1 MLAIEVEN
9 LTKQYGKHFKAVE
22 KASFSVETGEILAL
36 LGPNGAGKTTLIKH
50 LTGVYQQD
58 DGQIKIDGNFVYE
71 NNEIKEKIAYVP
83 DELYFFPQYT
93 IKKMARFY
101 REVFSTWNEE
111 RYEKLKDVFMI
122 DENKKINKLSKGM
135 KKQVAFWLCIS
146 YMPEIMI
153 LDEPVDGL
161 DPVMRKKVWNLVVQD
176 VAERQM
182 TVLVSS
188 HNLRELED
196 ICDTVGIM
204 HQGKLLIE
212 RELDDLKSDVYKIQ
226 VAFKGEFDKSILDG
240 TKILHKENRGSIFL
254 YILKGNREKTISI
267 IEQSNPAILDIL
279 PLTLEEIF
287 IYEMGG
293 VGYEIKDII
302 L

>member
-1 MLAIEVEN
+1 MINVEHLSKNFEGTKALADIS
-9 LTKQYGKHFKAVE
+9 LHIKKGSIYGLV
-22 KASFSVETGEILAL
+22 
-36 LGPNGAGKTTLIKH
+36 GPNGAGKTTLIKH

>member
-1 MLAIEVEN
+1 MIKVEH
-9 LTKQYGKHFKAVE
+9 LSKIFEDTKALDDISLHIRKGSIYGLV
-22 KASFSVETGEILAL
+22 
-36 LGPNGAGKTTLIKH
+36 GPNGAGKTTLIKH
-50 LTGVYQQD
+50 LTGVYRQNE
-58 DGQIKIDGNFVYE
+58 GRIEINNNLVYE
-71 NNEIKEKIAYVP
+71 NNDIKEKIAYVP

-93 IKKMARFY
+93 IKKMAEFY
-101 REVFSTWNEE
+101 KRTFSTWNEE
-111 RYEKLKDVFMI
+111 RYQKLKDVFMI

-146 YMPEIMI
+146 YMPQIMI

-161 DPVMRKKVWNLVVQD
+161 DPVMRKKVWNLIVQD
-176 VAERQM
+176 VAEREM

-204 HQGKLLIE
+204 YQGKLLIE
-212 RELDDLKSDVYKIQ
+212 KELDDLKSDVYKIQ
-226 VAFKGEFDKSILDG
+226 VAFKGEYDNNILEG
-240 TKILHKENRGSIFL
+240 AEILHKENRGSIFL
-254 YILKGNREKTISI
+254 LILKGNREKTIRK

>member
-1 MLAIEVEN
+1 MIKVEHLSKN
-9 LTKQYGKHFKAVE
+9 FDGTKALDDISLHIKKGSIYGLV
-22 KASFSVETGEILAL
+22 
-36 LGPNGAGKTTLIKH
+36 GPNGAGKTTLIKH
-50 LTGVYQQD
+50 LTGVYQQGK
-58 DGQIKIDGNFVYE
+58 GQIKISETFVYE

-111 RYEKLKDVFMI
+111 RYEKLKAVFRI

-146 YMPEIMI
+146 YMPEVMI

-204 HQGKLLIE
+204 YQGKLLIE
-212 RELDDLKSDVYKIQ
+212 KELDDLKSDVYKIQ

-240 TKILHKENRGSIFL
+240 AKILHKENRGSIFL
-254 YILKGNREKTISI
+254 YILKGNREKTINI